1 MKEAECRKLRANSS
15 RKLKRFGGL
24 TWQVVDTISRFG
36 SEVQA
41 TVNTDVIIML
51 APLLQNKEFCVV

>member
-1 MKEAECRKLRANSS
+1 MAS
-15 RKLKRFGGL
+15 RS
-24 TWQVVDTISRFG
+24 TISRFG

-51 APLLQNKEFCVV
+51 APVKYNKEFCVV